1 MNGGFLGV
9 PDRAEAVPGLA
20 LHTASFLLYHAS
32 MPGTVCHRHA
42 TLRRTL
48 PGWLSEATC
57 CHPHDRGRVRR
68 CARPPSGPGPTPVG
82 PGRGLVQVPR
92 AATRPPT
99 PGTTDLRTTR
109 WPDRWRGGA
118 KHPPPLRSDRPL
130 SVPVVASSRF
140 PARPPALRHQE
151 QPTFGPPG
159 GPIVGEAA
167 PSTPRHSDLTAPCRS
182 RSWPRPG
189 SPRGHPPSDTRNNRP
204 SDHQV
209 ARSLARRREA
219 PPAIPAPSKPA
230 THPGPDPSD

>member
-159 GPIVGEAA
+159 GPIVGEASR
-167 PSTPRHSDLTAPCRS
+167 STPRHSRTKQAGNSSRARPIRLVEIAERPEPRPVPLPRLLRLGLNGLS
-182 RSWPRPG
+182 RS
-189 SPRGHPPSDTRNNRP
+189 TNL
-204 SDHQV
+204 
-209 ARSLARRREA
+209 ARS
-219 PPAIPAPSKPA
+219 
-230 THPGPDPSD
+230 T